1 MPATNDITGDQII
14 TGATTDLYR
23 DGWERIFGKRSN
35 TVKPDSE
42 DSTDTTE

>member
-1 MPATNDITGDQII
+1 MATSNDITGDAIQSKP
-14 TGATTDLYR
+14 TTDLYR
-23 DGWERIFGKRSN
+23 DGWERIFGKRSH